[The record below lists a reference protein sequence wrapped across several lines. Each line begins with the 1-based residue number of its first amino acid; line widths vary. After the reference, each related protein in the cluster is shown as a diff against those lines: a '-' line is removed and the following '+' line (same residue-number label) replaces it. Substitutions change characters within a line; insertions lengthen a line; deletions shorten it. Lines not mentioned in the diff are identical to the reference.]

1 MNEQSLAGW
10 RERAVKRM
18 ERSRRATLLF
28 LARLPKQEIK
38 KPRTQG
44 QWSVKDVLAHCV
56 AWEDEGARRLQLI
69 ARGQGQRIHY
79 YDDMREADRFN
90 ANAVRKARA
99 RGFPALVRE
108 AARVRQ
114 RLIKSLRGLPPRA
127 LQDPTHRFPVV
138 AWLPEFAWTHEQA
151 HLKEMRAWW
160 SAQKPV
166 WKPGISVKR
175 S

>member
-1 MNEQSLAGW
+1 
-10 RERAVKRM
+10 M
-18 ERSRRATLLF
+18 EHSRQTMLSF
-28 LARLPKQEIK
+28 LARLPEQEIV
-38 KPRTQG
+38 RSRDQG
-44 QWSVKDVLAHCV
+44 EWSVKDVLAHCV
-56 AWEDEGARRLQLI
+56 AWEAEATRRLQLV

-99 RGFPALVRE
+99 RGFSALVRE

-114 RLIKSLRGLPPRA
+114 RLIKSLRRLPPRA

-138 AWLPEFAWTHEQA
+138 AWLPEFAWIHEQA

-166 WKPGISVKR
+166 WKPGSGVKR